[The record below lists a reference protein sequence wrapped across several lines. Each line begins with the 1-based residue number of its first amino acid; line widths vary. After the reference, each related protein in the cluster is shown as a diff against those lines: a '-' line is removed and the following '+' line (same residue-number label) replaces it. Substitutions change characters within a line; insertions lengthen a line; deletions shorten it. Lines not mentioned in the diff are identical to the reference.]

1 MKQSQSTSKK
11 QKQHQKAART
21 DTVNAFYRDG
31 KTLKNWMEFLIET
44 KQDFSVRSSTYSTTI
59 TLPNGNK
66 LKFFKNKYDDRVFIA
81 NKLILK
87 DMKTKNNLDEILQGD
102 FKKVNYDSKN
112 GLRPFR
118 AKECINIDISS
129 AYATTLANHGLI
141 SKKTFD
147 FIQKLK
153 KFERLPAIGM
163 LARKSMVFTYEGGK
177 CVDTDIDLSKDAQVF
192 YFLIQKVEEA
202 MQAARVIADEH
213 YIFHWVDGI
222 FLDSSTDEKKLK
234 QIELVFKKYNY
245 DIKYEKIE
253 DIHIWREND
262 DIWVDM
268 IKNGDHKVFSF
279 IDRNMQKNVNSLLEA
294 LACNYESKSASHTL
308 PNSDDIHGN
317 SAFDL
322 QRPRSYDFIDTE
334 EWLA

>member
-11 QKQHQKAART
+11 QKRHQKAART
-21 DTVNAFYRDG
+21 ETINAFYRDG
-31 KTLKNWMEFLIET
+31 KTLKTWMDFLIET

-66 LKFFKNKYDDRVFIA
+66 LKFFKNKYEDHVFIA

-87 DMKTKNNLDEILQGD
+87 DMKEKKNLDDILKGD
-102 FKKVNYDSKN
+102 FKKINYDSKN
-112 GLRPFR
+112 GLGPF
-118 AKECINIDISS
+118 EGTNIINIDISS

-141 SKKTFD
+141 TKKTFD

-163 LARKSMVFTYEGGK
+163 LARKSMVFTYQQGT
-177 CVDTDIDLSKDAQVF
+177 CVDTEIDLSKDAQVF

-202 MQAARVIADEH
+202 MQQAKAIADEC
-213 YIFHWVDGI
+213 YLFHWVDGI
-222 FLDSSTDEKKLK
+222 FIDGNIDKKKLV
-234 QIELVFKKYNY
+234 QIENVFKKCNY
-245 DIKYEKIE
+245 AIKYEQIDYLK
-253 DIHIWREND
+253 IWREDD

-268 IKNGDHKVFSF
+268 LKNGEQKLFSF
-279 IDRNMQKNVNSLLEA
+279 IDRNLQKNVTALLEA
-294 LACNYESKSASHTL
+294 LANNYESKSTTHTL
-308 PNSDDIHGN
+308 PGTDDLHGD
-317 SAFDL
+317 STSDL
-322 QRPRSYDFIDTE
+322 QRSKTYDFIDRE